1 MCEGKEEE
9 GEEEEMT
16 NRSAWSLRGF
26 ICQECPSTLDAGRC
40 PLYGKPKDTT
50 NPRQFCSSKYP
61 DVYFRIMERV
71 SIPGQ
76 QSKIIWALRSSSG
89 GWDLVVQEHSAN
101 VYLWSLR
108 TEEMKVLLWRRDWLL
123 QTISLDSGKDC
134 LPYRHDGGLPTWLG
148 AKESACQ
155 CSRHGRLKGLKDW
168 RASSWPERS
177 HGSVCSLGEPGG
189 NHPSPTEDGVYH
201 CHSLGEPKTRVMS
214 PEERLFSESGD
225 RVCLQTPLP
234 NPERLSHGRYG
245 SACRA
250 GDLRDFCDWINLRN
264 ITFSLVFFAIKYTKC
279 KITVL
284 SVLSV

>member
-1 MCEGKEEE
+1 M
-9 GEEEEMT
+9 
-16 NRSAWSLRGF
+16 S
-26 ICQECPSTLDAGRC
+26 ICGASEQR
-40 PLYGKPKDTT
+40 
-50 NPRQFCSSKYP
+50 R
-61 DVYFRIMERV
+61 
-71 SIPGQ
+71 
-76 QSKIIWALRSSSG
+76 WRSSSG
-89 GWDLVVQEHSAN
+89 GGTGFSKPSLWTLGRTVFPTDMMGGFPRGSVLKNLLVNAAD
-101 VYLWSLR
+101 
-108 TEEMKVLLWRRDWLL
+108 TGDW
-123 QTISLDSGKDC
+123 
-134 LPYRHDGGLPTWLG
+134 
-148 AKESACQ
+148 
-155 CSRHGRLKGLKDW
+155 KDW